1 MKKFI
6 VYFHGYNSSP
16 ETEKVKILKEA
27 FPDDYVYCFQANVD
41 PEIAQKTIEEKID
54 SALLDHMHE
63 DLQVIFIGTSLGGW
77 LAAKFGNVYEVK
89 TILINPV
96 YDPKESLKKYEV
108 AEDIRNKY
116 TQLKIDPKAIYFVS
130 ENDEFLDHSI
140 LLEKTKNM
148 NNCFSDKFSDHR
160 YGEPHFSNRVIE
172 YIKSQYDYC
181 W

>member
-63 DLQVIFIGTSLGGW
+63 NLQVIFIGTSLGGW

-96 YDPKESLKKYEV
+96 YDPKDSLKKYGVSE
-108 AEDIRNKY
+108 EFRNKY
-116 TQLKIDPKAIYFVS
+116 DNLTIYSNYTFFFA
-130 ENDEFLDHSI
+130 NDDDVIDHSQ
-140 LLEKTKNM
+140 LLIKLKQKNM
-148 NNCFSDKFSDHR
+148 GYFLHNGPKHQ
-160 YGEPHFSNRVIE
+160 YVEPHFTNNVIAFVKDI
-172 YIKSQYDYC
+172 YG
-181 W
+181 